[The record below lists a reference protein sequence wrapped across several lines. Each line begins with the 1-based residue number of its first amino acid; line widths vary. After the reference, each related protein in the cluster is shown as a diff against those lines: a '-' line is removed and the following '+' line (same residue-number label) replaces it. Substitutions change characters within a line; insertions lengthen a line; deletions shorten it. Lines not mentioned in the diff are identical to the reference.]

1 MFDLKTAIQK
11 TARSFGVEITRY
23 PRPLPHL
30 HDTKISRHWAQQL
43 LSGGPIRVI
52 FDIGANVGESVAAF
66 RSSFPES
73 DVYAFEPSP
82 RSFEKLRER
91 MRNDPHVK
99 PLQQAVG
106 DHDGTAILHQNSAD
120 DSNSML
126 ANSSPLY
133 EFAPMEMCEPL
144 RDIEVPITRIDTFCA
159 KNGIR
164 QIDLLKVDSQGFER
178 QILAGAGSL
187 LNPGFIR
194 GLFLEVLFV
203 DLWESQSWAGEVMER
218 MRSSGFRLFGIT
230 NVSYDEANGWKWAD
244 ALFLNDKHKG
254 R

>member
-1 MFDLKTAIQK
+1 MFLKNAIQK

-30 HDTKISRHWAQQL
+30 HDTKIARHWAQQL
-43 LSGGPIRVI
+43 LSGGPVRVI
-52 FDIGANVGESVAAF
+52 FDIGANVGESVSAF
-66 RSSFPES
+66 RSSFSES

-82 RSFEKLRER
+82 ESFAKLQER
-91 MRNDPHVK
+91 TRNDPHVK
-99 PLQQAVG
+99 PLKMAVG
-106 DHDGTAILHQNSAD
+106 EHDGTATLHQNSAD

-126 ANSSPLY
+126 PNSTRLY
-133 EFAPMEMCEPL
+133 EFAPIEMCEPR

-159 KNGIR
+159 NHGIR

-187 LNPGFIR
+187 LNPKFIR

-203 DLWESQSWAGEVMER
+203 DLWQGQSSAGEVMEK
-218 MRSSGFRLFGIT
+218 MRASGYRLFGIT

-244 ALFLNDKHKG
+244 ALFLDDKHKA